1 MIVDDASVD
10 EKEKLVM
17 IDAFQRLGISYHF
30 ESEIE
35 LQLHNMSS
43 HDSMINFNH
52 DLYSVALWFRLLRQ
66 QGLHVSPEIFEKFK
80 DNEGKFKESLVSD
93 VSGILSLYEASFLG
107 IQGEDILDQALT
119 FTTDNL
125 SSMISKMSHEMA
137 EEVSFVLVRP
147 IRKRL
152 ERLDTRHF
160 INTYQN
166 DDSHNSILL
175 RFAKLDFNILQRQHQ
190 EELRGIHEWWTS
202 LDIPNNFQ
210 YARDRIVECYFWML
224 GVYFEPMYSMGRRLL
239 TKFIAIL
246 SLTDDTYDNYATFE
260 ELDVFTEAIKRWD
273 INLITRL
280 PKPMKMLYGLFVN
293 MFNEI
298 EEAVSKDGRS
308 FATSFVKEA
317 LDATLKG
324 YLTEAKWRDEDYFPK
339 LEEYMEVS
347 LVTTCY
353 PLLAT
358 VSFLG
363 MVVVGTKDSFEWIS
377 NGPNILKASSII
389 CRLMDDIVS
398 HEFEQHRKHIPS
410 AVECYME
417 KHKVSEEVVVEL
429 FNEEIKNAW
438 KDINKDFL
446 RPQVVARPLLDRI
459 LNFARA
465 MDVIYKVEDGYTN
478 SYVLSDYV
486 SSVLKEAI
494 V

>member
-43 HDSMINFNH
+43 HVPMHNMPDSMINFNH

-398 HEFEQHRKHIPS
+398 HE
-410 AVECYME
+410 
-417 KHKVSEEVVVEL
+417 EL

>member
-35 LQLHNMSS
+35 LQMHNMP
-43 HDSMINFNH
+43 DSMINFNH

-317 LDATLKG
+317 VREYIN
-324 YLTEAKWRDEDYFPK
+324 YLF
-339 LEEYMEVS
+339 S
-347 LVTTCY
+347 
-353 PLLAT
+353 
-358 VSFLG
+358 
-363 MVVVGTKDSFEWIS
+363 
-377 NGPNILKASSII
+377 
-389 CRLMDDIVS
+389 S
-398 HEFEQHRKHIPS
+398 HEICVYIIYMMMNFNFLTARCNTKRIP
-410 AVECYME
+410 
-417 KHKVSEEVVVEL
+417 
-429 FNEEIKNAW
+429 N
-438 KDINKDFL
+438 
-446 RPQVVARPLLDRI
+446 
-459 LNFARA
+459 
-465 MDVIYKVEDGYTN
+465 
-478 SYVLSDYV
+478 
-486 SSVLKEAI
+486 
-494 V
+494 

>member
-43 HDSMINFNH
+43 HVPMHNMPDSMINFNH

-190 EELRGIHEWWTS
+190 EELRGIHE
-202 LDIPNNFQ
+202 
-210 YARDRIVECYFWML
+210 
-224 GVYFEPMYSMGRRLL
+224 
-239 TKFIAIL
+239 
-246 SLTDDTYDNYATFE
+246 
-260 ELDVFTEAIKRWD
+260 WD